1 MGSENTRGAFVKP
14 VSEWMLD
21 KLSRTLEP
29 ELRHAVIGDLTELKL
44 PRRRAVWELLA
55 LVVRRQALPWRKW
68 GPWLALFGI
77 VGPVVMLLSRIS
89 GRVVGE
95 MGRQAFMFWQYG
107 VPYSNNGLTN
117 TQEFGTLFCF
127 SVAII
132 CWSWLGGFVL
142 AKLSGEALY
151 VNGTLFYLIGFVFC
165 GPLGLLIF
173 LARLVLNA
181 LHLVPLTTVPHNFTL
196 SLSLFTFF
204 ALFPLTLEMLF
215 IWLPSLAGIRQA
227 RRGLELGIQ
236 WTLLW
241 AAAVATLTALT
252 TWMGGWQQSALAK
265 WSGGKWNPGGPSWP
279 ERLVPLAVLS
289 WPVLYLLATATGQ
302 LRGSKSVGAAD

>member
-1 MGSENTRGAFVKP
+1 MGSEGAWGSFVKP
-14 VSEWMLD
+14 HSQWMLD

-29 ELRHAVIGDLTELKL
+29 ELRHAVIGDLTELEL
-44 PRRRAVWELLA
+44 LRRRAVWELLA
-55 LVVRRQALPWRKW
+55 LVVRRQAISWREF

-77 VGPVVMLLSRIS
+77 AGPVVVLLSRIS
-89 GRVVGE
+89 GGVVGE
-95 MGRQAFMFWQYG
+95 LGRQAFMFWQYG

-117 TQEFGTLFCF
+117 TQEFEDLFCF

-165 GPLGLLIF
+165 GPLGLLIV

-181 LHLVPLTTVPHNFTL
+181 LHLVPLTTEPHSFTL

-215 IWLPSLAGIRQA
+215 IWLP
-227 RRGLELGIQ
+227 
-236 WTLLW
+236 
-241 AAAVATLTALT
+241 
-252 TWMGGWQQSALAK
+252 
-265 WSGGKWNPGGPSWP
+265 
-279 ERLVPLAVLS
+279 
-289 WPVLYLLATATGQ
+289 
-302 LRGSKSVGAAD
+302 